1 MIQTMFID
9 THVNITQFYKR
20 KKNYIQTRFH
30 MHFLRYVQLSISRV
44 QFCSSNG
51 YLLKSIIQAAVVVI
65 LKYKH
70 QVVLLYSQ

>member
-1 MIQTMFID
+1 
-9 THVNITQFYKR
+9 
-20 KKNYIQTRFH
+20 
-30 MHFLRYVQLSISRV
+30 MHFAMYIQLSISRV

-70 QVVLLYSQ
+70 QIELLYSL